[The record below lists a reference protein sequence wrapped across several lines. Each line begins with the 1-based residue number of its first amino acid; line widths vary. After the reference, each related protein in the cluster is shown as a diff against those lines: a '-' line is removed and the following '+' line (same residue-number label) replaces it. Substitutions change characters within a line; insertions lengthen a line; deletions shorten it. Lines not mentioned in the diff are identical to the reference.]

1 MTGPDDYPRK
11 DLTVT
16 YLPDAANGI
25 STGTGGYLA
34 PAQHGPRQGGY
45 DVFQR
50 ATEEALGRA
59 GVRVRWVE
67 DWDYSHYV
75 GTAGGDIHCVTNVQR
90 DLGGTTPWWRPAR

>member
-1 MTGPDDYPRK
+1 M
-11 DLTVT
+11 TVT

-34 PAQHGPRQGGY
+34 PAQHGPRQSGY

-59 GVRVRWVE
+59 GVRVRWIE

-75 GTAGGDIHCVTNVQR
+75 GTAGGGIHCVTDVQC
-90 DLGGTTPWWRPAR
+90 DLSGTTPWWRPAR